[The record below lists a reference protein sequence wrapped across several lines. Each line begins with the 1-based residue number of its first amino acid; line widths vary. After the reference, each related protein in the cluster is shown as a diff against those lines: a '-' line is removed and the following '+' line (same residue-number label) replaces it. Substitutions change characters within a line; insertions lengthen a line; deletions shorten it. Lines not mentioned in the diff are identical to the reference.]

1 MTDTGGIKI
10 ANHDFLGGPVVK
22 NLSSN
27 TGDVDSIPDWGM
39 KIPHATGQLNPYA
52 TTAEPTRIAREVVRC
67 NWRSLHTAAKTQHSQ

>member
-27 TGDVDSIPDWGM
+27 AGAMDSIPGWGM
-39 KIPHATGQLNPYA
+39 KIPHATGQLNLCA
-52 TTAEPTRIAREVVRC
+52 TTAEPTHIAREAVRC
-67 NWRSLHTAAKTQHSQ
+67 NWRSLHTAAKTQDSQ